1 MGIEKHELPP
11 PPPAEAG
18 AELARLL
25 DGLTRTVLDLPDEAP
40 VQAPVEQMAREAP
53 VEEPAPIPEPRAE
66 RRPGNVLN
74 ELSFLDD

>member
-1 MGIEKHELPP
+1 MGIEKHDIPP

-18 AELARLL
+18 ADLARLL
-25 DGLTRTVLDLPDEAP
+25 DGLTRVVLDLPDEVP
-40 VQAPVEQMAREAP
+40 VQEAPEAEVAAP
-53 VEEPAPIPEPRAE
+53 VEEAAPIPEPRAE

>member
-1 MGIEKHELPP
+1 MGIEKHELPH

-18 AELARLL
+18 ADLARLL

-40 VQAPVEQMAREAP
+40 VEAEVAPEAP
-53 VEEPAPIPEPRAE
+53 VEEPAPIPEPRVE

>member
-1 MGIEKHELPP
+1 MGIEKHELPHP
-11 PPPAEAG
+11 PSAEAG
-18 AELARLL
+18 ADLARLL

-40 VQAPVEQMAREAP
+40 VQVEAEVAQEVP